1 MSISISAG
9 RPVISRRVA
18 VNVPAESP
26 LPRGTNYPPVDPDA
40 QPGHAGYCEVPEALR
55 QARLQVCESPFSYPA
70 AGVSVHRLAGDTPTM
85 VGLRAQARQ
94 LDARVAQHKEAA
106 EEAENL
112 EVEADDIVIV
122 AATPAGN
129 EAVVTAQEDHS
140 VDVDHPG
147 LSKACDEEEHFLRE
161 LLVYLGVPDDEIDNK
176 LDALCNERDGVF
188 VTGVLDRLQQAAE
201 NQEAEAEADA
211 IDAQVREEM
220 ADLMARLRTSV
231 PELPPLSPLVELLRS
246 PLPAG
251 YILTREGLFCQADP
265 AKPPVRLAL
274 TPVLPVRLMRTADDT
289 DWSLCLKA
297 VSYDGKPVAR
307 WFPLASLYGNLGKI
321 VADLAQHGVLVE
333 DERQFRAFLL
343 RCLDNRDALPRQRG
357 TQKMGFVT
365 MPTDQ
370 GVAKVCYV
378 LPEQTIV
385 PTGVTLVEDVVL
397 FDSVK
402 TAVHQAFHVSGTM
415 EEWQAL
421 AERTRGHALYTF
433 ALCLA
438 FGAPLL
444 PFSNTENGGTHFF
457 SKTSLGKTLIEQLAA
472 TVFGSGAAPNF
483 GGAPSLVLSW
493 HGTKNAIEALIA
505 GLSGTLVIVDDLGNQ
520 QGPVSIFGPTG
531 GVSKGRAH
539 GDGSLQAG
547 QTWSALILS
556 TGEEAIAHQIQS
568 QGRRPI
574 KGGEAARFIDV
585 PAHGLLSAGD
595 PALVE
600 ALKRDCGR
608 TYGTAGVRFLQYV
621 LDRFA
626 GDPVDMQVTISG
638 EVDRLR
644 DLLCEEARAQG
655 FTLDT
660 QHPRAMRRLALAA
673 LGGLWAVEAGI
684 LPHSEDEVMD
694 AVRAVRDAWLAGQPF
709 VSESKRALEALRDY
723 VLRYRGQMIET
734 GQGPRPLP
742 SNCHGILHQGRLIL
756 SDDAFRAACAGL
768 DTTLVL
774 ACLKDAGLLHQ
785 DDTQSKA
792 HTKITELGLNG
803 KRMVHIWLDLLMA
816 EPEAAS
822 AGDGN
827 NPTPAE
833 GGDSDVPFGGDDLV
847 DL

>member
-9 RPVISRRVA
+9 RPVISRRFA
-18 VNVPAESP
+18 LNVPAESP
-26 LPRGTNYPPVDPDA
+26 LLRSKNYPPVAPDA
-40 QPGHAGYCEVPEALR
+40 QPGQVGYCEVSEDLYL
-55 QARLQVCESPFSYPA
+55 ARLSVCDGPFSYPA
-70 AGVSVHRLAGDTPTM
+70 AGVSAHSSVGDSPAM
-85 VGLRAQARQ
+85 VGLRIRARR
-94 LDARVAQHKEAA
+94 LDARIAQRKEAA
-106 EEAENL
+106 EEAADL
-112 EVEADDIVIV
+112 EVEADDIVNV
-122 AATPAGN
+122 AATLADG
-129 EAVVTAQEDHS
+129 EVIVTERDDHS
-140 VDVDHPG
+140 IDVEHPG
-147 LSKACDEEEHFLRE
+147 MTKACDEEEHFLRE
-161 LLVYLGVPDDEIDNK
+161 LLIYLGVPDDEIDNQ
-176 LDALCNERDGVF
+176 LDALCNEPDGVF
-188 VTGVLDRLQQAAE
+188 VAGVLDRLHPTADK
-201 NQEAEAEADA
+201 QEAEAQADA

-220 ADLMARLRTSV
+220 ADLMARLR
-231 PELPPLSPLVELLRS
+231 PEKPVTLGLLPGVEDEMSRV
-246 PLPAG
+246 PAG
-251 YILTREGLFCQADP
+251 YRMTRNGIFFLADP
-265 AKPPVRLAL
+265 SKPPLRLSQA
-274 TPVLPVRLMRTADDT
+274 PILPICLMRTAEGGL
-289 DWSLCLKA
+289 WSVCLLA
-297 VSYDGKPVAR
+297 LAHDGTVVCL
-307 WFPLASLYGNLGKI
+307 WFPMSSILTGIGKV
-321 VADLAQHGVLVE
+321 VAELAQRGVIIE
-333 DERQFRAFLL
+333 DERRFGVFLR
-343 RCLDNRDALPRQRG
+343 RCLDNRDALRRQRG
-357 TQKMGFVT
+357 TLKMGFT
-365 MPTDQ
+365 HLPTQDDSL
-370 GVAKVCYV
+370 KVGFV
-378 LPEQTIV
+378 LPEQTLV
-385 PTGVTLVEDVVL
+385 PTGVALAEEVVL
-397 FDSVK
+397 FDNVK
-402 TAVHQAFHVSGTM
+402 TAVHQAFHASGTI
-415 EEWQAL
+415 EDWRGL
-421 AERTRGHALYTF
+421 AERTRGNRLHTF
-433 ALCLA
+433 ALILA
-438 FGAPLL
+438 FGSPLL
-444 PFSNTENGGTHFF
+444 SFSNTENGGIHFF
-457 SKTSLGKTLIEQLAA
+457 AKTSLGKTLIEQLAA

-547 QTWSALILS
+547 QTWAALILS

-644 DLLCEEARAQG
+644 DQLCEEARAQG
-655 FTLDT
+655 FVLDT

-684 LPHSEDEVMD
+684 LPHTENEVMD

-742 SNCHGILHQGRLIL
+742 SNCHGIIHQGRLIL

-833 GGDSDVPFGGDDLV
+833 GGDSDVPFGGDDPV